1 MCFPRKDAER
11 VSEADR
17 MVREQGSRAA
27 SRHGDA
33 QSGTRTGESQKRLDA
48 VLNQLNDKRE
58 HPLDSPAIRALI
70 GEYEAVMKKL
80 HQLGSAEGL
89 KQLMLSVASTYR
101 HELVQS
107 KTDEPYG
114 EGASE
119 FSAQAIEAFYRPA

>member
-1 MCFPRKDAER
+1 MQKGYQKLIEWYGRK
-11 VSEADR
+11 EAAL
-17 MVREQGSRAA
+17 QAA
-27 SRHGDA
+27 MAMPD
-33 QSGTRTGESQKRLDA
+33 QTLVQESQKRLDA

-80 HQLGSAEGL
+80 YQLESAEGL

>member
-1 MCFPRKDAER
+1 MQKGYQKLIEWYG
-11 VSEADR
+11 SKEAAL
-17 MVREQGSRAA
+17 QAA
-27 SRHGDA
+27 MAMPD
-33 QSGTRTGESQKRLDA
+33 QTLVQESQKRLDA

-80 HQLGSAEGL
+80 YQLESAEGL

-107 KTDEPYG
+107 KTDEQYG

-119 FSAQAIEAFYRPA
+119 FFAQAIEAFYRPA

>member
-1 MCFPRKDAER
+1 MQKGYQKLIEWYGRK
-11 VSEADR
+11 EAAL
-17 MVREQGSRAA
+17 QAA
-27 SRHGDA
+27 MA
-33 QSGTRTGESQKRLDA
+33 TPNQALVQESQKRLDA
-48 VLNQLNDKRE
+48 VLNQLSDKRE

-80 HQLGSAEGL
+80 HQLESAEGL